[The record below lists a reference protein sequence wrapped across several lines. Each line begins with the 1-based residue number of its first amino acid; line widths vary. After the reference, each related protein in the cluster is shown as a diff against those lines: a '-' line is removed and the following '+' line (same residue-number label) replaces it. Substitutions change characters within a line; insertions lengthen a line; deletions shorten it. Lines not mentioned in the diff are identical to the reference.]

1 MKTIYLHT
9 IASELMCLGYR
20 EEMVLKMV
28 LPSNRLSHQKK
39 CCNNINSCPPNPP
52 GSSVR
57 MRQSMPSEWQS
68 KHIPARVFFLQ
79 RCFRIIM
86 NNAMYTKMC
95 EMIKI
100 PLHNTWT
107 SQESHCHLLCGSCR
121 DCSICAGRGKLS
133 LLLPSKSS
141 LILGFFF
148 SLFTKGT

>member
-1 MKTIYLHT
+1 MLH
-9 IASELMCLGYR
+9 
-20 EEMVLKMV
+20 
-28 LPSNRLSHQKK
+28 Q
-39 CCNNINSCPPNPP
+39 NINSCPSNPP

-57 MRQSMPSEWQS
+57 MRQSTPSEWQS

-86 NNAMYTKMC
+86 NNAMYRKMC
-95 EMIKI
+95 EIIKI

-121 DCSICAGRGKLS
+121 DCPICAGRGKLS

-148 SLFTKGT
+148 LFFYKRAWIHISQQIPAAKLQFMIWSKRNFHINQRLNWKG